1 MLTVRG
7 GPCADA
13 LIDNLTVF
21 EMLVYTAELKLPMRI
36 PFKDKVR
43 KVQSVV
49 DQLALNT
56 CRNVRIGNPLT
67 RGISGAP
74 ALRPPCSSRGAAG
87 VLRRPALKRGCRHCP
102 AHAGCFGGLA
112 HVPCGG

>member
-1 MLTVRG
+1 
-7 GPCADA
+7 
-13 LIDNLTVF
+13 
-21 EMLVYTAELKLPMRI
+21 MLVYTAELKLPMRI

-67 RGISGAP
+67 RGISG
-74 ALRPPCSSRGAAG
+74 G
-87 VLRRPALKRGCRHCP
+87 
-102 AHAGCFGGLA
+102 
-112 HVPCGG
+112 

>member
-1 MLTVRG
+1 
-7 GPCADA
+7 
-13 LIDNLTVF
+13 
-21 EMLVYTAELKLPMRI
+21 MLVYTAELKLPMRI

-67 RGISGAP
+67 RGISGGWGP
-74 ALRPPCSSRGAAG
+74 LDTLRGAHSMQQHM
-87 VLRRPALKRGCRHCP
+87 ALPVCHRNHLIKRGEGRGSARAVGDGRH
-102 AHAGCFGGLA
+102 AVL
-112 HVPCGG
+112 PCARLQLSMMT

>member
-1 MLTVRG
+1 MR
-7 GPCADA
+7 ADA

-36 PFKDKVR
+36 PFADKVR

-67 RGISGAP
+67 RGISGGRSLP
-74 ALRPPCSSRGAAG
+74 DILI
-87 VLRRPALKRGCRHCP
+87 LILQ
-102 AHAGCFGGLA
+102 
-112 HVPCGG
+112 